1 MPKSYTVYVTVYH
14 RIDDVEA
21 DSPEEAEELATS
33 DYIWDEHMKYCHIE
47 AEENADND

>member
-21 DSPEEAEELATS
+21 DRLEEAKELATT
-33 DYIWDEHMKYCHIE
+33 DYIWDDHIIDCRIE
-47 AEENADND
+47 AEESDDV